1 MIDVGRGPVVQ
12 GCKTLFLQPAGQL
25 LHEGGHML
33 ATQFGVHHEAAEGQA
48 TVADADVT
56 FCWCTVTGFPATGR
70 VFPVR
75 RQDGHDFALPV
86 AAADDDRGIL
96 EAVGMVVHVRALE
109 QEHAISAFSDE
120 LVPGRSVDGG
130 IGVDAEHAAH
140 GEGRWP
146 SPGDGPGDGA
156 DHGTAAVQRAVRAGR
171 HGPLPDQRWCSVQ
184 SAASGDA
191 SWRHGVPC
199 RRRFC
204 PRGIPCVL
212 AGAGSGAHGFTLVQ
226 LFQFFTNTCC
236 EKHCS

>member
-12 GCKTLFLQPAGQL
+12 GCETLFLQPAGQL
-25 LHEGGHML
+25 LHECRHML

-56 FCWCTVTGFPATGR
+56 FCWCTVTGFLATGR
-70 VFPVR
+70 AFPVR
-75 RQDGHDFALPV
+75 RQDGHDPAQAIV
-86 AAADDDRGIL
+86 AADDDRGIL

-109 QEHAISAFSDE
+109 QERTIAASADE
-120 LVPGRSVDGG
+120 LVPGRSVGGG

-146 SPGDGPGDGA
+146 GPGGGLGEGA

-171 HGPLPDQRWCSVQ
+171 HGPLSDQRWRGVQ
-184 SAASGDA
+184 PAASGDA

-204 PRGIPCVL
+204 PGCIPCVL
-212 AGAGSGAHGFTLVQ
+212 AGASSRAQGSTLVQ
-226 LFQFFTNTCC
+226 LFQFFH
-236 EKHCS
+236 KHML